1 VSPLKNTL
9 NRRSFGKLVLAGGAS
24 LCAPALIAAPKARI
38 IVIGGGP
45 GGATI
50 ARYLKRDA
58 PQLDVVLLEPKRNYT
73 TCFFSN
79 LYLSGFNT
87 FESITHSYKPLRE
100 RYQVNLIHDRA
111 EEIDPVAHL
120 VRTKFGR
127 TLGYDKLVV
136 APGIDFKFEDIEG
149 YGPDS
154 LADIPHAYR
163 GGWQSR
169 LLKRKIQTMKEGG
182 TFILCPPNG
191 HYRCPPAPYERA
203 SMVAWYLRHQNKA
216 AKIIILDSKNKFSKQ
231 DLFEE
236 GWETHYPDMIEWLP
250 MDITGGIKA
259 VHPKSMEIITED
271 EVFQA
276 DAANIIPP
284 QKAGLIAHRAG
295 LTDETGWC
303 PIHPAT
309 MESKLARDIH
319 VIGDAADAAAMPK
332 SAVAANS
339 QAKAV
344 AMILRAELTGSPA
357 FEPKFRNACWSLIAP
372 DDSVALGA
380 SYKAGKDHFITT
392 GVYSSQTEETRKTRR
407 RAAREARGWYAGV
420 TKDIFG

>member
-1 VSPLKNTL
+1 MSRGRKTL
-9 NRRSFGKLVLAGGAS
+9 NRRHFAKLVLASSAG
-24 LCAPALIAAPKARI
+24 LYAPALISAPKARVVI
-38 IVIGGGP
+38 IGGGP
-45 GGATI
+45 GGATM

-58 PQLDVVLLEPKRNYT
+58 PELDIVLLEPKRNYT

-87 FESITHSYKPLRE
+87 FESITHSYKTLRL
-100 RYQVNLIHDRA
+100 RYGINLIHDRA
-111 EEIDPVAHL
+111 EEIDPVNRK
-120 VRTKFGR
+120 VMTKFGR

-149 YGPDS
+149 YGPEALVDM
-154 LADIPHAYR
+154 PHAYR

-169 LLKRKIQTMKEGG
+169 LLKRKIETMKQGG
-182 TFILCPPNG
+182 TFILCPPGG

-203 SMVAWYLRHQNKA
+203 SMVAWYLKHQNEGA
-216 AKIIILDSKNKFSKQ
+216 NIIILDAKNKFSKQ

-236 GWETHYPDMIEWLP
+236 GWEAHYPEIIEWLP
-250 MDITGGIKA
+250 ADITGGVKA
-259 VHPKSMEIITED
+259 VHAKSMEIITED
-271 EVFQA
+271 ETFVA

-303 PIHPAT
+303 PVKPAT
-309 MESKLARDIH
+309 MESSLAKDIH
-319 VIGDAADAAAMPK
+319 VIGDAAAASAMPK

-344 AMILRAELTGSPA
+344 AMILRGELTGSPV

-380 SYKAGKDHFITT
+380 SYKAGKDHFIAT
-392 GVYSSQTEETRKTRR
+392 GRYSSQTEESRKTRR

-420 TKDIFG
+420 TRDIFG